1 MTRAAMW
8 AWALLVG
15 AGLLEIVWA
24 IALKHSEGFSRL
36 WPSAIGV
43 SAAIASLAMLTLSL
57 RWLPVGTAYA
67 VWVGIGTVG
76 VAIAGIL
83 AFGEAATA
91 ARLLCLALIV
101 GGVIGLKLVG

>member
-1 MTRAAMW
+1 MTRAAML

-24 IALKHSEGFSRL
+24 IALKQSEGFARL
-36 WPSAIGV
+36 WPSVIGL
-43 SAAIASLAMLTLSL
+43 SAAVLSFAMLALAL
-57 RWLPVGTAYA
+57 KWLPVGTAYA

-76 VAIAGIL
+76 MAVAGIV
-83 AFGEAATA
+83 AFGEPATA
-91 ARLLCLALIV
+91 QRLACLALIV

>member
-1 MTRAAMW
+1 MTRAALL

-24 IALKHSEGFSRL
+24 IALKQSEGFARL
-36 WPSAIGV
+36 WPSVIGLT
-43 SAAIASLAMLTLSL
+43 AAVASFALLALALK
-57 RWLPVGTAYA
+57 WLPVGTAYA

-76 VAIAGIL
+76 VAIAGIV
-83 AFGEAATA
+83 AFGEPASA

-101 GGVIGLKLVG
+101 GGVIGLKLVN